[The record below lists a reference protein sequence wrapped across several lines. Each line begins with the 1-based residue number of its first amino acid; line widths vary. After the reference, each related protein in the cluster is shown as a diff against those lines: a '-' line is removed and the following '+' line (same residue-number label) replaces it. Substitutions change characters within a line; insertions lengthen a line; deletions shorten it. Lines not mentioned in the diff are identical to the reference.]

1 MAWLTAFRSRENP
14 KYSFIEN
21 WFSGKIENLAFPEEV
36 RAKSE

>member
-14 KYSFIEN
+14 KYSFTEN

-36 RAKSE
+36 GIESK